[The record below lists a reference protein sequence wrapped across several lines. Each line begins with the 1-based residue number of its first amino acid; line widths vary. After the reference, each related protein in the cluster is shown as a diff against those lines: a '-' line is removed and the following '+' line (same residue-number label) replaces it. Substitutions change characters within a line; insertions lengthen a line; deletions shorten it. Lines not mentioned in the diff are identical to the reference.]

1 MKKILCIFTML
12 ALLSVQTVQAIDLP
26 EFPHCANPGGTVV
39 AKYDSGIHGVPGNP
53 TTFSGKDTVYKLD
66 DKRIVQCLCLSDN
79 TGIQTNYWKT
89 SSLSQDE
96 IETLRKLDWIFIPNG
111 AAWGLD
117 ESSYMANNSTISCG
131 ATLSSSTAN
140 SGVGGGSVLGLAAT
154 GGQVEL
160 IGLSSLGIAILTAGI
175 LLKKRVS
182 ND

>member
-1 MKKILCIFTML
+1 MKKILTIALSLFVLSANSAL
-12 ALLSVQTVQAIDLP
+12 AVDVP
-26 EFPHCANPGGTVV
+26 EFPHCANPGGTLI

-66 DKRIVQCLCLSDN
+66 DKRVVQCLCLSDN

-89 SSLSQDE
+89 SSLTQDE
-96 IETLRKLDWIFIPNG
+96 IETLRKLDWVFIPNG

-117 ESSYMANNSTISCG
+117 DSSYMAKNSTISCG
-131 ATLSSSTAN
+131 ATLSSSTSN
-140 SGVGGGSVLGLAAT
+140 NGVGGSVLGLAAT

-160 IGLSSLGIAILTAGI
+160 IGFASLGIALLTAGI
-175 LLKKRVS
+175 ILRRRAS